1 MQDFVGM
8 QLISVMRAHRARAAE
23 LLSALGVHVGQEM
36 ILFQLWQRD
45 GLNQTEL
52 TACLGVEPPTTTRMV
67 QRMEASGLVERRT
80 DPRDGRV
87 VQVWLSPRGRALEGP
102 VTKAWQTLESMT
114 VGNLSAGER
123 ALLRELLAKVRLGLE
138 PQGESA

>member
-1 MQDFVGM
+1 MLMLLFSHASNSGSRRIAVQDFVGM

-23 LLSALGVHVGQEM
+23 LLNALGVHVGQEM
-36 ILFQLWQRD
+36 ILFQLWRRD

-52 TACLGVEPPTTTRMV
+52 TTCLGVEPPTTTRMV

-87 VQVWLSPRGRALEGP
+87 VQVWLSPRG
-102 VTKAWQTLESMT
+102 
-114 VGNLSAGER
+114 
-123 ALLRELLAKVRLGLE
+123 
-138 PQGESA
+138 

>member
-1 MQDFVGM
+1 M
-8 QLISVMRAHRARAAE
+8 QLISVMRVHRTRASE
-23 LLSALGVHVGQEM
+23 LLHALGVHVGQEM

-52 TACLGVEPPTTTRMV
+52 TACLGVEPPTTTKMV
-67 QRMEASGLVERRT
+67 QRMEANGLVVRRA

-87 VQVWLSPRGRALEGP
+87 VQVWLSPRGRALERP
-102 VTKAWQTLESMT
+102 VTEAWQTLEAMT

-123 ALLRELLAKVRLGLE
+123 AMLRELLAKVRLGLE
-138 PQGESA
+138 SQGQPD